1 MKKIVKLCACTLL
14 FCALPGGAM
23 ELLLPSSMDAPYT
36 FKIEVLQVTDIEPY
50 QQSLDGFLKTLQD
63 NEIVQGKNL
72 QINRVKIDFDVEK
85 GGFWDKFGVLLR
97 IRHEAERITRAKPDL
112 VLTIGSTATK
122 YSRAILDDAHIPVVF
137 TAVANP
143 QDAGCTSLVDA
154 GSGVTG
160 ATLYMDMSDSMKMV
174 NQIFPAVQKIG
185 MIHTDDV
192 NGIAHVENART
203 SAKEL
208 GITISSKLVDK
219 RDDIIPSLKELF
231 KDGSGAQMFAV
242 PLDTYY
248 GLRNYE
254 PTRDLSDFAFEYKI
268 PVITFAMVRV
278 PGASLYIGADFG
290 VIGNLSGLQAVKI
303 LKMHKKPDVLPIL
316 RQQNPTI
323 LIDPERMTAL
333 NISLPGSILERKSL
347 RNDGFWQIGA
357 GQ

>member
-23 ELLLPSSMDAPYT
+23 ELMLPSSMDAPYT
-36 FKIEVLQVTDIEPY
+36 FKVEVLQVTDIEPY
-50 QQSLDGFLKTLQD
+50 QQSLDGFLKTLQE

-85 GGFWDKFGVLLR
+85 GGIWDKLGVLLR
-97 IRHEAERITRAKPDL
+97 IRHEAERITRNKPDL

-122 YSRAILDDAHIPVVF
+122 YARAILEDAHIPVVF

-143 QDAGCTSLVDA
+143 QDAGCTSLIDA
-154 GSGVTG
+154 GAGVTG

-185 MIHTDDV
+185 MVHTDDV
-192 NGIAHVENART
+192 NGIAHVANAT
-203 SAKEL
+203 ASAQEL
-208 GITISSKLVDK
+208 GITIASKLTDK
-219 RDDIIPSLKELF
+219 RDGIIPSLKELF
-231 KDGSGAQMFAV
+231 EGGRGAQMFAV

-254 PTRDLSDFAFEYKI
+254 PTRDLNDFASEYKI

-278 PGASLYIGADFG
+278 SGASLYIGADFG
-290 VIGNLSGLQAVKI
+290 VIGSLSGSQAVKI

-316 RQQNPTI
+316 RQQNPTV
-323 LIDPERMTAL
+323 LIDPERMAAL
-333 NISLPGSILERKSL
+333 NISLPLSILERKSL